1 MTSYKKK
8 KVIPIGTV
16 SELTGLSVR
25 KIRYYEERKLVIPD
39 RTKGKTRKFS
49 FEDVDKLMEIA
60 NKMEDGMRTFE
71 IRKMHEKEARAL
83 EEKKIKEEMLKG
95 QINVQFHRHQN
106 RSIDRNP
113 LKR

>member
-1 MTSYKKK
+1 MASYKKK

-25 KIRYYEERKLVIPD
+25 KIRYYEERKLVVPD
-39 RTKGKTRKFS
+39 RTKGQTRKFS

-71 IRKMHEKEARAL
+71 IRKIHEKEARAL
-83 EEKKIKEEMLKG
+83 EEKKLRDEMLKG
-95 QINVQFHRHQN
+95 QLNVHFHRHQSG
-106 RSIDRNP
+106 SIDRNS